1 MKSKKLV
8 LNRETVRALSV
19 QEMQNVAGGFTS
31 SSSIMTLTFRVSQH
45 CGNGGGNGT
54 GTGTGKGNAGTKYC
68 AAIK

>member
-8 LNRETVRALSV
+8 LNRETVRSLSV
-19 QEMQNVAGGFTS
+19 QEMQNVAGGWSSLMTS
-31 SSSIMTLTFRVSQH
+31 LIRVSQH

-68 AAIK
+68 AVIK